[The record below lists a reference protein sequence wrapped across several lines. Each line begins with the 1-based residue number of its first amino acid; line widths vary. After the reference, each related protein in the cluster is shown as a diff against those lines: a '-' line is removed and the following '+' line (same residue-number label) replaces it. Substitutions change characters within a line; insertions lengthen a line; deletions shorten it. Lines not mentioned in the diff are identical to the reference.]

1 MNVKVTPEN
10 YPEIIN
16 KYNNEGKKAAYALL
30 RDQYGVQNPTHL
42 IKRMRKSEDLAYNPE
57 TDRFESGLAS
67 EENEI
72 FMNLQ
77 ELCAKSSEQARSSVP
92 ERSEETKQQAMKIL
106 VQSLIS
112 DRLMELSK
120 YVILDPL
127 SRTIIVDKTSM
138 QMDGYRV
145 SIS

>member
-1 MNVKVTPEN
+1 MSVKVTPEN

-30 RDQYGVQNPTHL
+30 RSQYGIQNPTCVM
-42 IKRMRKSEDLAYNPE
+42 KRMISSAELAYNPE
-57 TDRFESGLAS
+57 TDRFETDLTTR
-67 EENEI
+67 EDDI
-72 FMNLQ
+72 FLNLE
-77 ELCAKSSEQARSSVP
+77 ELCAKRSALAESGIP
-92 ERSEETKQQAMKIL
+92 ERNEETKQQAMKAL

-120 YVILDPL
+120 YIILDPL
-127 SRTIIVDKTSM
+127 SRTIIVDRTSM
-138 QMDGYRV
+138 QMDGYHV